1 MGAQTGELVFCN
13 SAFLDITGV
22 RGGQREVGQVLRDR
36 KGSQD
41 KEHQLAEAQR
51 PSWILGN

>member
-22 RGGQREVGQVLRDR
+22 RGGQREVEQVLRDR
-36 KGSQD
+36 GSQD